1 MKRLHLMKIHTL
13 IVDDMPLS
21 RQRTR
26 RYLAGVADVEIVGE
40 YGDGEQALDAI
51 EALAPDLLLL
61 DVQMPGMT
69 GMNLLEKI
77 SPDLRPAVVFVT
89 AFDEFAVP
97 AFAAHAVDFLLKP
110 FDHERI
116 AKVMERVRAHLAE
129 KPAAGG
135 QAAAETSPHSET
147 PVYLNRIAV
156 KSVGRTVFVSIG
168 SVDWLETAGNYV
180 CLHAGKETHV
190 VRETM
195 NQLESQLDPTEF
207 VRIHRSTMVR
217 IEAIR
222 EIQPM
227 FNGDRMVI
235 LRDGNKLAMSR
246 SYRDKVRAALG
257 AV

>member
-1 MKRLHLMKIHTL
+1 MKIRTL

-21 RQRTR
+21 RERTR
-26 RYLAGVADVEIVGE
+26 RYLAEIADVEIVGE
-40 YGDGEQALDAI
+40 CGDAEQALAQVG
-51 EALAPDLLLL
+51 ALAPELLLL

-69 GMNLLEKI
+69 GLTLLEKI
-77 SPDLRPAVVFVT
+77 PEEQRPAVVFVT

-110 FDHERI
+110 FDRERLH
-116 AKVMERVRAHLAE
+116 KVLQRVRAYLAA
-129 KPAAGG
+129 KPASSRPVAGPT
-135 QAAAETSPHSET
+135 AAAQAVPGG
-147 PVYLNRIAV
+147 LGRIV
-156 KSVGRTVFVSIG
+156 IKSVGRTVFVNAE

-180 CLHAGKETHV
+180 CLHVGKETHV

-195 NQLESQLDPTEF
+195 KQLETRLDPSKF

-222 EIQPM
+222 EIQPL
-227 FNGDRMVI
+227 FNGDRSVI
-235 LRDGNKLAMSR
+235 LRDGTKLTLSR

>member
-1 MKRLHLMKIHTL
+1 MKIRTL

-21 RQRTR
+21 RERTR
-26 RYLAGVADVEIVGE
+26 RYLTEVTDVEIVGE
-40 YGDGEQALDAI
+40 CGDGRQALA
-51 EALAPDLLLL
+51 ALDSLVPDLLLL

-69 GMNLLEKI
+69 GLALLEKI
-77 SPDLRPAVVFVT
+77 PLAQRPAVVFVT

-110 FDHERI
+110 FDRERLD
-116 AKVMERVRAHLAE
+116 KVLERVRSHLAQKRAQSDPAGVPE
-129 KPAAGG
+129 PAAEG
-135 QAAAETSPHSET
+135 APWLS
-147 PVYLNRIAV
+147 RIAI
-156 KSVGRTVFVSIG
+156 KSVGRTVFVSVD

-180 CLHAGKETHV
+180 CLHAGKDTHV

-195 NQLESQLDPTEF
+195 NRLETQLDPAKF

-222 EIQPM
+222 ELQPL
-227 FNGDRMVI
+227 FNGDRTVI
-235 LRDGNKLAMSR
+235 LQDGTELTLSR
-246 SYRDKVRAALG
+246 SYRERARAALG

>member
-1 MKRLHLMKIHTL
+1 MKIRTL

-21 RQRTR
+21 RERTR
-26 RYLAGVADVEIVGE
+26 RYLAEVRDVETVGE
-40 YGDGEQALDAI
+40 CGDGRQALATIDS
-51 EALAPDLLLL
+51 LVPDLLLL

-69 GMNLLEKI
+69 GLALLEKI
-77 SPDLRPAVVFVT
+77 PVAQRPAVVFVT

-110 FDHERI
+110 FDRERLD
-116 AKVMERVRAHLAE
+116 KVLERVRSHLAQKRAQSGSAAAHE
-129 KPAAGG
+129 PAAE
-135 QAAAETSPHSET
+135 AAPWLS
-147 PVYLNRIAV
+147 RIAI
-156 KSVGRTVFVSIG
+156 KSVGRTVFVSVD

-180 CLHAGKETHV
+180 CLHAGKDTHV

-195 NQLESQLDPTEF
+195 NRLETQLDPAKF

-222 EIQPM
+222 ELQPL
-227 FNGDRMVI
+227 FNGDRTVI
-235 LRDGNKLAMSR
+235 LHDGTELTLSR
-246 SYRDKVRAALG
+246 SYRERARAALG

>member
-1 MKRLHLMKIHTL
+1 MKIRTL

-21 RQRTR
+21 RERTR
-26 RYLAGVADVEIVGE
+26 RYLAEIADVEIVGE
-40 YGDGEQALDAI
+40 CGDAEQALALVGS
-51 EALAPDLLLL
+51 LAPDLLLL

-69 GMNLLEKI
+69 GLALLERI
-77 SPDLRPAVVFVT
+77 PVDQRPAVVFVT

-110 FDHERI
+110 FDRERLD
-116 AKVMERVRAHLAE
+116 KVLRRVRAHLAE
-129 KPAAGG
+129 KQAAPKL
-135 QAAAETSPHSET
+135 AAALTAAETAPAW
-147 PVYLNRIAV
+147 LNRIAV
-156 KSVGRTVFVSIG
+156 KSVGRTVFVNTG

-195 NQLESQLDPTEF
+195 NQLETQLDPGKF

-222 EIQPM
+222 EIQPL
-227 FNGDRMVI
+227 FNGDRVVI
-235 LRDGNKLAMSR
+235 LHDGTKLTLSR
-246 SYRDKVRAALG
+246 SYRDKARAALG

>member
-1 MKRLHLMKIHTL
+1 MKIRTL

-21 RQRTR
+21 RERTR
-26 RYLAGVADVEIVGE
+26 RYLAEVADVEIVGE
-40 YGDGEQALDAI
+40 CADGEQTLAAI
-51 EALAPDLLLL
+51 NALAPDLLLL

-69 GMNLLEKI
+69 GLALLEKI
-77 SPDLRPAVVFVT
+77 PAQRRPAVVLVT

-110 FDHERI
+110 FDRERLEQ
-116 AKVMERVRAHLAE
+116 VLQRVRAYLADKHLQTRDT
-129 KPAAGG
+129 PA
-135 QAAAETSPHSET
+135 
-147 PVYLNRIAV
+147 PVPSADSVSAPAFLSRIAV
-156 KSVGRTVFVSIG
+156 KSVGRTVFVNAE

-180 CLHAGKETHV
+180 CLHAGKDTHV

-195 NQLESQLDPTEF
+195 NQLETQLDPAKF

-222 EIQPM
+222 EIQPL
-227 FNGDRMVI
+227 FNGDRVVI
-235 LRDGNKLAMSR
+235 LHDGAKLTMSR
-246 SYRDKVRAALG
+246 SYREKARAALG

>member
-1 MKRLHLMKIHTL
+1 MKIRTL

-26 RYLAGVADVEIVGE
+26 RYLAGEVDVEIVGE
-40 YGDGEQALDAI
+40 CGDGEAALQAINTLK
-51 EALAPDLLLL
+51 PDLLLL

-69 GMNLLEKI
+69 GLELLENI
-77 SPDLRPAVVFVT
+77 PAERRPAVVFIT

-110 FDHERI
+110 FDRERLV
-116 AKVMERVRAHLAE
+116 KVLSRVREHLAAR
-129 KPAAGG
+129 PASLPATMASGP
-135 QAAAETSPHSET
+135 TSEHKGP
-147 PVYLNRIAV
+147 YLNRIAV
-156 KSVGRTVFVSIG
+156 KSVGRTVFVATEG
-168 SVDWLETAGNYV
+168 VDWLETAGNYV

-195 NQLESQLDPTEF
+195 NQIESQLDPGQF

-217 IEAIR
+217 IEVIR
-222 EIQPM
+222 EIQPL
-227 FNGDRMVI
+227 FNGDRAVI
-235 LRDGNKLAMSR
+235 LRDGTKLTMSR
-246 SYRDKVRAALG
+246 SYRDRAKAALG

>member
-1 MKRLHLMKIHTL
+1 MKIRTL

-26 RYLAGVADVEIVGE
+26 RYLTDVVDVEIIGE
-40 YGDGEQALDAI
+40 CGDGEA
-51 EALAPDLLLL
+51 ALAAVNTLTPDLVLL

-69 GMNLLEKI
+69 GLALLGKFPAEN
-77 SPDLRPAVVFVT
+77 RPAVVFIT
-89 AFDEFAVP
+89 AFEEFAAS
-97 AFAAHAVDFLLKP
+97 AFDGHTVDYLLKP
-110 FDHERI
+110 FDRERLAKAL
-116 AKVMERVRAHLAE
+116 AKVREHLQSRGGTQL
-129 KPAAGG
+129 PAAAPLPE
-135 QAAAETSPHSET
+135 QTST
-147 PVYLNRIAV
+147 YLNRIAV
-156 KSVGRTVFVSIG
+156 KSVGRTVFVSTDA
-168 SVDWLETAGNYV
+168 VDWLETAGNYV

-195 NQLESQLDPTEF
+195 NQIESQLDPRIF

-222 EIQPM
+222 EIQPL

-235 LRDGNKLAMSR
+235 LRDGSELTMSR
-246 SYRDKVRAALG
+246 SYRDKAKAALG

>member
-1 MKRLHLMKIHTL
+1 MKIRTL

-40 YGDGEQALDAI
+40 CDDGEQALDAV
-51 EALAPDLLLL
+51 ETLAPDLLLL

-69 GMNLLEKI
+69 GLSLLEKI
-77 SPDLRPAVVFVT
+77 PSGRRPAVVFVT

-110 FDHERI
+110 FDRERVS
-116 AKVMERVRAHLAE
+116 KVMDRVRAFLAE
-129 KPAAGG
+129 KPAASR
-135 QAAAETSPHSET
+135 QAAADITPNFEA
-147 PVYLNRIAV
+147 PVYLNRVAV
-156 KSVGRTVFVSIG
+156 KSVGRTVFVSIR

-180 CLHAGKETHV
+180 CLHAGKATHV

-195 NQLESQLDPTEF
+195 NQIESQLDPAKF

-235 LRDGNKLAMSR
+235 LRDGTKLAMSR
-246 SYRDKVRAALG
+246 SYRDKVRTALG